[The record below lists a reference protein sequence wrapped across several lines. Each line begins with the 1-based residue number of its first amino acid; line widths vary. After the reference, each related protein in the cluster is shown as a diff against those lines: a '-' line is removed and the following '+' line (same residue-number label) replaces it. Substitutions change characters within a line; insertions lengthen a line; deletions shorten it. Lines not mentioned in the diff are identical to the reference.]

1 MLDSFVNKVTGLED
15 CNLNV
20 KKETPTHVYS
30 SECCQIFKNAYFE
43 ERMWKTAF
51 EYQRRKSLSKNL
63 I

>member
-20 KKETPTHVYS
+20 KKETPTHVFS

-43 ERMWKTAF
+43 ELM
-51 EYQRRKSLSKNL
+51 
-63 I
+63 